1 MRLNRKL
8 FLLVCFFP
16 SLALSELTKF
26 NEVMVLGSFSRI
38 EKNIQDE
45 IIKRLQFV
53 YGEYYTNDDI
63 LSVKND
69 IENILLKRYGD
80 RYSVFLIEND
90 PNKGKVVYFLS
101 EKSFIEYKGIDGY
114 LDQNIEASL
123 PSLKENKF
131 HEDGRQW
138 FDQRELNMAQE
149 NPLKVTLMHYDLEPE
164 TKSSTLTVYSHAP
177 YGKRYNYIAVDNYGS
192 RHLNYGRFSLGHINA
207 NLSGND
213 DVLTF
218 NALSSFKRPEDSY
231 AFNLSYLYPFYK
243 QHQTLGMNVSY
254 SHTDSDEK
262 NGLLNGLD
270 RKTAQGNLLQIGLNW
285 NYYLPTL
292 DIGIKDQLKFNAGYL
307 YRYYDQRSRI
317 EANQGALALDNN
329 FRVGLAGVNI
339 GLSGE
344 IKPTLSSTVLFNV
357 NQAYYSDQIPGSNK
371 TDDLSKF
378 GYERNYNLTSYSLS
392 YSQDI
397 KNWNIKTSLEGQYS
411 ANKIPS
417 LDYHSIA
424 SVYSVRGF
432 RYSGLSSDKSIIWRS
447 EITTPEYS
455 NLNLKNYIFY
465 DWGKFSYNDSN
476 RQDGIVSSVGLGLKL
491 TPVKGL
497 NFDFFVARRLH
508 NAKLDSLDNGK
519 MSDKASFWGKMSF
532 GF

>member
-1 MRLNRKL
+1 MKKYYAFLSL
-8 FLLVCFFP
+8 FL
-16 SLALSELTKF
+16 S
-26 NEVMVLGSFSRI
+26 G
-38 EKNIQDE
+38 
-45 IIKRLQFV
+45 
-53 YGEYYTNDDI
+53 
-63 LSVKND
+63 
-69 IENILLKRYGD
+69 
-80 RYSVFLIEND
+80 SVFSNEI
-90 PNKGKVVYFLS
+90 GM
-101 EKSFIEYKGIDGY
+101 YKGIHLIGDVGNIIIDDESISKELCCNSEIDMLVKHIEY
-114 LDQNIEASL
+114 LINVNNINKYSVAPRVLLNDKVILEVIELYKNKKIYYKGTADYSDQNIEASL

-138 FDQRELNMAQE
+138 FEQRELNMAQE
-149 NPLKVTLMHYDLEPE
+149 NPLKVTLMHY
-164 TKSSTLTVYSHAP
+164 
-177 YGKRYNYIAVDNYGS
+177 KRYNYIAVDNYGS

-243 QHQTLGMNVSY
+243 QHQTLDMNVSY

-292 DIGIKDQLKFNAGYL
+292 DIGIKDQLKFNVGYL

-317 EANQGALALDNN
+317 EANQGALSLDNN

-432 RYSGLSSDKSIIWRS
+432 RYSGLSSDKNIIWRS

-497 NFDFFVARRLH
+497 NFDFFIARRLH

-519 MSDKASFWGKMSF
+519 ISDKVGFWGKISY